1 MAVENNVNMVQMKRR
16 KKKTYWLSL
25 GMGAFFSSS
34 QQLLNLRAP
43 ENCRAGKLIWLQNH
57 HGECL
62 YGKSLGMYKHE
73 EDQDRP
79 TIPV

>member
-1 MAVENNVNMVQMKRR
+1 
-16 KKKTYWLSL
+16 
-25 GMGAFFSSS
+25 MGAFFSSS

-62 YGKSLGMYKHE
+62 YGKSLSMYKHE